1 MCRLFLHN
9 CTQALICSAQ
19 QASNLEL
26 LMTANSTA
34 TRNEKL
40 MRFIASHQF
49 LFYPLWKH
57 MKGQKMLVFL
67 KIFAI
72 VHLPA
77 CCLTYCPFYL
87 FNKQSIHCLV

>member
-1 MCRLFLHN
+1 MCRLFLQN
-9 CTQALICSAQ
+9 CRKALICSAQ

-40 MRFIASHQF
+40 MRFIASHPF

-57 MKGQKMLVFL
+57 MKGQKMLVFQ

-77 CCLTYCPFYL
+77 CCLTVPSIYL
-87 FNKQSIHCLV
+87 INSQFIV